1 MSETFF
7 TLTLQPRFNETD
19 GLGHINNTV
28 IPVWFEAGREPV
40 FEIFNPGLDI
50 ARWNLIVAGFTI
62 AYVLPTNYGK
72 PVEIKSW
79 ISRVGNSSFEITQ
92 QCWQGGKK
100 TAEAQT
106 TLVHYDYSEEKSQP
120 IPEDIK
126 LALQKLTGE

>member
-92 QCWQGGKK
+92 QCWQNGKK

-106 TLVHYDYSEEKSQP
+106 AMVHYDYSIEKSRA
-120 IPEDIK
+120 IPEEIK
-126 LALQKLTGE
+126 LALQKVTGE

>member
-28 IPVWFEAGREPV
+28 IPVWFEAGREPI
-40 FEIFNPGLDI
+40 FEIFNPGLEI

-62 AYVLPTNYGK
+62 AYALPTHYGK
-72 PVEIKSW
+72 PVELKSW

-106 TLVHYDYSEEKSQP
+106 TLVHYDYSEEKSQA
-120 IPEDIK
+120 IPEHIK
-126 LALQKLTGE
+126 LTLQKLTGE